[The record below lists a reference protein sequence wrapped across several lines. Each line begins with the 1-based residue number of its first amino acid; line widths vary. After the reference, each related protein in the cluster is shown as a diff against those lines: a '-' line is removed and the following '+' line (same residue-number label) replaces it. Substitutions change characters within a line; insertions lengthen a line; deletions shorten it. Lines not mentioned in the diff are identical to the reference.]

1 MDTVPAR
8 RAHLWLVTTSPAG
21 AWGLVG
27 GRLKKGLHGWG
38 LREAW
43 LSVCVLL
50 ELYGERGLEQQ
61 GREEQGRGPH
71 HFRVWGSQQEASSYL
86 EASGQHFRG
95 AFPVGLP
102 GRGSLGPE
110 EKTEGGECH
119 RGPGTS
125 TKLVGSVDSSC
136 PHTVPNLKIRKMY
149 RTFRHRVAKSQLY
162 QIHK

>member
-1 MDTVPAR
+1 MDVVPTR
-8 RAHLWLVTTSPAG
+8 RAHLWLVTTSPVG

-27 GRLKKGLHGWG
+27 GRVKKGLHGRG

-50 ELYGERGLEQQ
+50 ELCGERGLEEQ
-61 GREEQGRGPH
+61 GREEQGRGPHHFRVWGPH

-86 EASGQHFRG
+86 EASGEHFQG

-125 TKLVGSVDSSC
+125 TKLVGAVDSSC
-136 PHTVPNLKIRKMY
+136 AHTGFSRLGKCTEHSDVR
-149 RTFRHRVAKSQLY
+149 
-162 QIHK
+162 

>member
-1 MDTVPAR
+1 MDVVPTR
-8 RAHLWLVTTSPAG
+8 HAHLWLVTTSPAG
-21 AWGLVG
+21 AWGLAG
-27 GRLKKGLHGWG
+27 GRLKKGLRGWG

-43 LSVCVLL
+43 LSVWVLL
-50 ELYGERGLEQQ
+50 ELYGERSLEKQ
-61 GREEQGRGPH
+61 GPEEQGRGPH

-95 AFPVGLP
+95 VFPVGLP

-125 TKLVGSVDSSC
+125 TKLVGAVDSSC

-149 RTFRHRVAKSQLY
+149 RTLD
-162 QIHK
+162 IG